1 MAYSVPFFS
10 FLNNGSGFQ
19 TLTHI
24 KITWRF
30 SQKCIQGQELGVRV
44 CSSHPRCLTPGRPV
58 APGHWR
64 DVVPPAQP
72 PAFHWPR
79 LFVVSCRGLN
89 VEPRVVHERC
99 RFVLLSL
106 RAVWPFTL
114 SSAVSQG
121 VASQRLFHG
130 DLVSCRWSEVIRL
143 QVGVFKHPEV
153 IF

>member
-64 DVVPPAQP
+64 DVVPPAQAAGLP
-72 PAFHWPR
+72 LATAVCRELSWVKRGAQSSSRALSFCVAF
-79 LFVVSCRGLN
+79 SKG
-89 VEPRVVHERC
+89 
-99 RFVLLSL
+99 SL
-106 RAVWPFTL
+106 AFTL